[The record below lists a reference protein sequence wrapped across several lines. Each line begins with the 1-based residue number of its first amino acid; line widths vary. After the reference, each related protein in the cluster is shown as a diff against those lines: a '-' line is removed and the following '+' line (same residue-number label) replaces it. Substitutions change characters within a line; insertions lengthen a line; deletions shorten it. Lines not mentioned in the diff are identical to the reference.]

1 MKMKEGEREELS
13 FFLLHSSPF
22 LLSQNEGG
30 KEETNKRGEGG
41 RAHGVLHSLVV
52 VTTVSGLHGPAPES
66 LTALT
71 RYLYCVSA
79 PSPVT
84 S

>member
-1 MKMKEGEREELS
+1 MKMKEELF

-22 LLSQNEGG
+22 LPSQNEGR

-41 RAHGVLHSLVV
+41 RALGVLHSLVV
-52 VTTVSGLHGPAPES
+52 VTTVSGLHGPPPES